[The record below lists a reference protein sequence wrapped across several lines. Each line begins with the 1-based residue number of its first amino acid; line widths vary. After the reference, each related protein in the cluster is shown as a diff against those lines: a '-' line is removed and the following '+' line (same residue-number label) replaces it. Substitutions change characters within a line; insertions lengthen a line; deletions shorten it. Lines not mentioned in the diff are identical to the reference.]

1 MEFLGRMHPLR
12 HVAPVRKSQVQHAIC
27 DALCAILRPNALS
40 DTPRRA
46 SWASESRGRRVQ
58 GTAMRAAA
66 KACPMTCIWCAWLVA
81 VQQMA
86 EG

>member
-1 MEFLGRMHPLR
+1 MMRQVAAAVEFLGRMHPLR

-46 SWASESRGRRVQ
+46 PG
-58 GTAMRAAA
+58 
-66 KACPMTCIWCAWLVA
+66 
-81 VQQMA
+81 
-86 EG
+86 